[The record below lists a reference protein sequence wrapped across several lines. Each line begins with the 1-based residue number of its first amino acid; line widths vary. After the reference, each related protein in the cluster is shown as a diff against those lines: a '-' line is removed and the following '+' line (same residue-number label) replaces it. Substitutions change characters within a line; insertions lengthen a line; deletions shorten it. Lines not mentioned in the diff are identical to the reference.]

1 MPAYPD
7 PVTEPGTPTAARLMS
22 VNLGRLRPNAAGP
35 GGVSGI
41 DKRPVT
47 GPVAV
52 RAPGPAGV
60 GGPSGLAGDRIAD
73 HRHHGGDQQAAYAYA
88 WEDLDAWSEE
98 LGRPL
103 PPGSFGDNLTTA
115 GLDVTGARLG
125 ERWRVGGVLLQVTSP
140 RIPCGTFATWLGER
154 RWQRRF
160 TERGAPGAYLRVL
173 EPGSLQAGDPVTV
186 EHRPAHDVTIGV
198 AFRALTLDAD
208 LLPHVL
214 TAGDDLA
221 DTVRQRI
228 LRRTRSAAPSS

>member
-1 MPAYPD
+1 M
-7 PVTEPGTPTAARLMS
+7 ARLVS

-35 GGVSGI
+35 DGVSGI

-52 RAPGPAGV
+52 RAPGPAGS
-60 GGPSGLAGDRIAD
+60 GGASGLAGDRIAD
-73 HRHHGGDQQAAYAYA
+73 RRHHGGDQQAAYAYA
-88 WEDLDAWSEE
+88 LEDLDAWSEE

-125 ERWRVGGVLLQVTSP
+125 ERWRIAGVLLQVTSP

-186 EHRPAHDVTIGV
+186 EHRPAHGVTVGV
-198 AFRALTLDAD
+198 AFRALTLEPE
-208 LLPHVL
+208 LLPRLL
-214 TAGDDLA
+214 TARDDL
-221 DTVRQRI
+221 TPELLGVV
-228 LRRTRSAAPSS
+228 LRRTRIVG

>member
-1 MPAYPD
+1 M
-7 PVTEPGTPTAARLMS
+7 ARLVS
-22 VNLGRLRPNAAGP
+22 VNLGRIRPNAAGP
-35 GGVSGI
+35 DGVSGI

-52 RAPGPAGV
+52 RAPGPEGI
-60 GGPSGLAGDRIAD
+60 GGASGLAGDRIAD
-73 HRHHGGDQQAAYAYA
+73 RRHHGGDQQAAYAYA
-88 WEDLDAWSEE
+88 REDLDAWSEE

-103 PPGSFGDNLTTA
+103 PPGSFGENLTIA

-125 ERWRVGGVLLQVTSP
+125 EQWRVGGVLLQLTSP

-173 EPGSLQAGDPVTV
+173 EPGSLQAGDAVTV

-198 AFRALTLDAD
+198 AFRALTLEPE
-208 LLPHVL
+208 LLPRLL
-214 TAGDDLA
+214 TARDDL
-221 DTVRQRI
+221 TPELLRVV
-228 LRRTRSAAPSS
+228 LRRIRPAG

>member
-1 MPAYPD
+1 
-7 PVTEPGTPTAARLMS
+7 VTEPGTATAARLIS
-22 VNLGRLRPNAAGP
+22 VNLGQLRPNAAGA

-52 RAPGPAGV
+52 RSPGPAGV
-60 GGPSGLAGDRIAD
+60 GGASGLAGDRIAD
-73 HRHHGGDQQAAYAYA
+73 RRHHGGDQQAVYAYA
-88 WEDLDAWSEE
+88 REDLDAWSAE

-140 RIPCGTFATWLGER
+140 RIPCGTFARWLGER

-173 EPGSLQAGDPVTV
+173 EPGSLRAGDPVTV

-198 AFRALTLDAD
+198 TFRAMTLEPE
-208 LLPHVL
+208 LLPHLL
-214 TAGDDLA
+214 TAGDDL
-221 DTVRQRI
+221 TPELRSVV
-228 LRRTRSAAPSS
+228 LRRTAGRPA

>member
-1 MPAYPD
+1 M
-7 PVTEPGTPTAARLMS
+7 ARLVS

-35 GGVSGI
+35 DGVSGI

-52 RAPGPAGV
+52 RAPGPEGI
-60 GGPSGLAGDRIAD
+60 GGGSGLAGDRIAD
-73 HRHHGGDQQAAYAYA
+73 RRHHGGDQQAAYAYA
-88 WEDLDAWSEE
+88 REDLDAWTEE

-173 EPGSLQAGDPVTV
+173 EPGMLQAGDPVTV
-186 EHRPAHDVTIGV
+186 EHCPAHDVTIGV
-198 AFRALTLDAD
+198 AFRALTVEPE
-208 LLPHVL
+208 LLPRLL
-214 TAGDDLA
+214 TARDDL
-221 DTVRQRI
+221 TPELLRVV
-228 LRRTRSAAPSS
+228 LRRTRTAG